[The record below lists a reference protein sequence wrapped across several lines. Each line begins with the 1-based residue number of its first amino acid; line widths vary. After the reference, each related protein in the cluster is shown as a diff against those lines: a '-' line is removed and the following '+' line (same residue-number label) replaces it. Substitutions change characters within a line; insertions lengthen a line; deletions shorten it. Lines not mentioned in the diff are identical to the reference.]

1 MALCGK
7 ILVTGFSPFGG
18 ERVNPSWEA
27 VKRLPDRIAG
37 AELVK
42 LEIPTSF
49 SRCGPAVEAA
59 VEAHRPDAVLCVG
72 QAGGRACVS
81 VERVAIN
88 LAEAGIPDS
97 DGDQPAD
104 QPIQAGGPDAYFST
118 LPVKAMAQRVRERG
132 IPCQISYSAGTYV
145 CNCVMYQTLHLAA
158 RRYPA
163 LRAGFIHVPYLHEQA
178 VGKPAGTPSMAL
190 STLIQALESAVEA
203 IADGSAGVPENMG
216 AIC

>member
-1 MALCGK
+1 MCKK
-7 ILVTGFSPFGG
+7 ILITGFDPFGG
-18 ERVNPSWEA
+18 ETVNPAWEA
-27 VKRLPDRIAG
+27 VKGLPDQVAG

-49 SRCGPAVEAA
+49 TRCGPAVVAA

-88 LAEAGIPDS
+88 LAEARIADN
-97 DGDQPAD
+97 DGNQPVD
-104 QPIQAGGPDAYFST
+104 QPIRAEGPAAYFAT
-118 LPVKAMAQRVRERG
+118 LPVKAMVQNIRAQG
-132 IPCQISYSAGTYV
+132 IPCQLSYSAGTYV

-158 RRYPA
+158 GRFPY
-163 LRAGFIHVPYLHEQA
+163 LRGGFIHVPYLPAQA
-178 VGKPAGTPSMAL
+178 VDKPAGTPSMDL
-190 STLIQALESAVEA
+190 PTLVRALEAAAEA
-203 IADGSAGVPENMG
+203 IASDPGSIRESMG